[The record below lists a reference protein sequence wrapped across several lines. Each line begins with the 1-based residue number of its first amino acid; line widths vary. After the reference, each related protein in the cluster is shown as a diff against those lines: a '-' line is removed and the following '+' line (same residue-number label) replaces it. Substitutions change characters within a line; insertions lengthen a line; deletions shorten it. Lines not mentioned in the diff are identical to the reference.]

1 MFDLFVF
8 NFYLVLKVI
17 APVVASVT
25 QKSLLNAESLASLF
39 CAAKIAAFISATR
52 AYLSIIT
59 AGVVPG
65 IVVTFLGREGKT
77 ETGINPHHCQGP
89 RGIP

>member
-1 MFDLFVF
+1 MFDFFVF

-17 APVVASVT
+17 APVVASVV
-25 QKSLLNAESLASLF
+25 QNSLLNAESLASLF
-39 CAAKIAAFISATR
+39 CAAKIAAFISATL

-65 IVVTFLGREGKT
+65 IVVTFLASNIVVAPDAYKGVSEIK
-77 ETGINPHHCQGP
+77 
-89 RGIP
+89 